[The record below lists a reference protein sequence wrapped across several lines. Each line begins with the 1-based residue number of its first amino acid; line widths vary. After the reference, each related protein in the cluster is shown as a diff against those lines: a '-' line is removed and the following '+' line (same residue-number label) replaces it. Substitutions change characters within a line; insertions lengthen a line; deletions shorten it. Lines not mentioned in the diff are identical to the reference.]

1 MEEDFYYVELFEI
14 YGGLLTENQRDAF
27 YSHFCLDLSL
37 AEIAED
43 MKVGRQSVFDS
54 VKKAKAN
61 LIKYESVLNLKSKFC
76 EIKNIA
82 EASADK
88 DLAAKLISVIG
99 E

>member
-1 MEEDFYYVELFEI
+1 MKNDFYYVELFEI
-14 YGGLLTENQRDAF
+14 YGDLLTENQKEAF

-37 AEIAED
+37 AEIAEG

-61 LIKYESVLNLKSKFC
+61 LDKYESVLGLKSKFR
-76 EIKNIA
+76 EIKKIA
-82 EASADK
+82 DESADK
-88 DLAAKLISVIG
+88 NLAAKLLSVIG